1 MKDERVQNILEN
13 KHPYENFNKEVGSVG
28 PFVTKFS
35 ELQGNVICNFQ

>member
-1 MKDERVQNILEN
+1 MKDERAQNISEK

-35 ELQGNVICNFQ
+35 ELQDNVISNFQ